1 MVAFA
6 QNSRILIAIVSRITN
21 FTEQYPNH
29 HHRDFYYHKR
39 WPFSLCCFCFV
50 GWFPVCL
57 VCCWTF
63 LHKILIIIYWVS
75 LWGIHMN
82 WWSKEESKKKKNASR
97 RIPDRPRKR
106 QNRKVILCSAL
117 SFVRFCIWS
126 GADAFLWSSSTSSF
140 RCPYI
145 ARVGRLRVIGEQRTQ
160 LTHPLNPIRKYLT
173 KHKKKI
179 KKTQI
184 QRKKD
189 NTTGRRRARA
199 RDQRQHEAKMNGL
212 ECLAQ
217 HIRFW
222 SDTYELVF
230 LVMWCYVFFSTLGRF
245 FSCVSLAL
253 VASRENTEQHSISR
267 NLTSINDV

>member
-82 WWSKEESKKKKNASR
+82 WWSKEESKKKREQQNTRPTKKTPKPKGNSLFCSFICAVLHLKRYRCIFMIIIDVLVSLSLH
-97 RIPDRPRKR
+97 RPRR
-106 QNRKVILCSAL
+106 QIKGNWRATHT
-117 SFVRFCIWS
+117 
-126 GADAFLWSSSTSSF
+126 ANTSTES
-140 RCPYI
+140 
-145 ARVGRLRVIGEQRTQ
+145 
-160 LTHPLNPIRKYLT
+160 N
-173 KHKKKI
+173 
-179 KKTQI
+179 TQI
-184 QRKKD
+184 FNK
-189 NTTGRRRARA
+189 T
-199 RDQRQHEAKMNGL
+199 
-212 ECLAQ
+212 
-217 HIRFW
+217 
-222 SDTYELVF
+222 
-230 LVMWCYVFFSTLGRF
+230 
-245 FSCVSLAL
+245 
-253 VASRENTEQHSISR
+253 
-267 NLTSINDV
+267 